1 MKMTVNGVE
10 TEIDLKSLTSEQ
22 LEAMTDKQLAEAKAE
37 FESFKQ
43 EFDDVKNVFAAYYKA
58 RAKTEIARIKNLLTD
73 YLAPIAKWCIG
84 LAVAARIFNLI

>member
-10 TEIDLKSLTSEQ
+10 TEVDLKTLTPEQ
-22 LEAMTDKQLAEAKAE
+22 LEVMSDEQLEEAKAE

-58 RAKTEIARIKNLLTD
+58 RAKSEIARIKVLFTD
-73 YLAPIAKWCIG
+73 YLAPIAKWVIG
-84 LAVAARIFNLI
+84 LAVAAKVFNLI